1 MGVVGNRI
9 FQQSAVGLVLFGV
22 EIVFILKRSNSSSS
36 SSNNSNS
43 SSNNNNG
50 NSLHKKP

>member
-22 EIVFILKRSNSSSS
+22 EVVPVFMLKCSNSSSS
-36 SSNNSNS
+36 SSNNNS
-43 SSNNNNG
+43 SSSSS
-50 NSLHKKP
+50 NSQHKKP